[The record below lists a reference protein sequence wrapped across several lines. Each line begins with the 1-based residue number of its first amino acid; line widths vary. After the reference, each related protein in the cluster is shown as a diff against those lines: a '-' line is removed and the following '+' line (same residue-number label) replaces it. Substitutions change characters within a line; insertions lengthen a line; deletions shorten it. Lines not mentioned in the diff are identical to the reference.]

1 MELLVLLATVVAT
14 SVVWFFVWKNNKKKF
29 MKYMINLDAIVD
41 RNDTVEEIEA
51 KFDKALE
58 ELRASLIAKAKEQV
72 NKLP

>member
-51 KFDKALE
+51 KLDKALE
-58 ELRASLIAKAKEQV
+58 ELRASLIAKAKEEV
-72 NKLP
+72 NKLQ